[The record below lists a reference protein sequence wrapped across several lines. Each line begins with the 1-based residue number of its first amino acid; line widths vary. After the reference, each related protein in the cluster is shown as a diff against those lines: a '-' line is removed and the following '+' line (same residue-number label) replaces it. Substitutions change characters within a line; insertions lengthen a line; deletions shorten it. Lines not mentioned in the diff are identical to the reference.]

1 MEYHKKK
8 SNSKTKSPSSQN
20 PSQTLLKNDN
30 IEEEP
35 LPKPKEN
42 GVENAKKLKEFI
54 DNKDI
59 ESLSNLLNTENISKR
74 TLNIGLCLALPKYYN
89 NNKNQ
94 DIIECL
100 LNRGAE
106 VDSHFRYMEK
116 DKSYTPKIEEKD
128 NVSCL
133 MYACLK
139 VDVVL
144 IDLMCHEK
152 HDVNLKD
159 KFGRNTLFY
168 PLLSENGDNA
178 DVINY
183 LLNFPYEINCK
194 GKIDNGKGG
203 YTIHTPLSLAATKNY
218 TECVKALLKNKAD
231 PNFKTIPDE
240 DTVLHIAVRNS
251 NVEIVKE
258 ILKISNVSLEEK
270 NKEGKTPCDI
280 AVNQAQ
286 TEIYEIIVK
295 KIKEV
300 DRIKNINAK
309 ELLDEEED
317 EKKMKKDNVN
327 NGNVSFES
335 NGENKSEDNNIIDIN
350 DINEYNNE
358 NNEINNNENNNN
370 ENNNDNNNNENN
382 NKENNNNNENNNN
395 KNNKNNK
402 SKSSY
407 SKNIKKI
414 LKKYFNTSLSSLK
427 QKSKKISSL
436 EIQLKTEKPIPPFSN
451 KIFNSNILNINKN
464 IDPILT
470 IDLSSE
476 KIANIFSNLKEEKNN
491 LIKQYEF
498 HMNEI
503 EENYKKK
510 EIEYKN
516 KIINLSNEINNLRKQ
531 LESSEKSYNNLKN
544 DYINLFNRNV
554 YLEQINNNNNNNN
567 NGNNNNIEKNLNK
580 ANYLN
585 KKFIKF
591 EYKNTYLIN
600 SLTTDLKDYKDFVS
614 MIIEKNHQIFD
625 ILIEKLKQA
634 TKETLPDYEV
644 HLYGSHATSLCLPWS
659 DLDVVLIS
667 NNNNN
672 ENNINNNPQ
681 ILLNHLHENI
691 RNKKWVK
698 ESKYISSA
706 NIPIIKLVTIDEY
719 GNIPIDISIQDSK
732 HFGLKCVDLVKN
744 FITQYEHLKPIVLAL
759 KNIFKLAD
767 LNDPYKGG
775 ISSYGLILMIVY
787 FIQRQK
793 KINNNNNN
801 NLGNLFFDII
811 YYYGIVFNFK
821 EKIYVKLNEDDEDIN
836 NDINNL
842 NLNTQLI
849 IIDPLNPNNNVS
861 KSCFQLINVKMT
873 FLLCYISLKQDCE
886 CGCHYTG
893 EGSDYN
899 NLETPHNFLKR
910 MFSNVKRFPY

>member
-317 EKKMKKDNVN
+317 EKKMKKDNIN

-358 NNEINNNENNNN
+358 NNEINNN
-370 ENNNDNNNNENN
+370 
-382 NKENNNNNENNNN
+382 NNNN
-395 KNNKNNK
+395 KNNENNK

-436 EIQLKTEKPIPPFSN
+436 EIQLKAEKPIPPFSN

-498 HMNEI
+498 RMNEI

-531 LESSEKSYNNLKN
+531 LESSEKNYNNLKN

-567 NGNNNNIEKNLNK
+567 NNENNNNNNIEKNLNNV
-580 ANYLN
+580 NYLN

-591 EYKNTYLIN
+591 EYKNKYLIN
-600 SLTTDLKDYKDFVS
+600 SLTRDLLDYQVFVS
-614 MIIEKNHQIFD
+614 MIIEKNHHIFD
-625 ILIEKLKQA
+625 ILIENLKQA

-644 HLYGSHATSLCLPWS
+644 HLYGSHATNLCLPWS

-681 ILLNHLHENI
+681 LLLNHLHENI

-744 FITQYEHLKPIVLAL
+744 FISQYEYLKPIVLAL
-759 KNIFKLAD
+759 KNIFKFAD

-801 NLGNLFFDII
+801 NNLGNLFFDII
-811 YYYGIVFNFK
+811 YYYGTVFNFK

-836 NDINNL
+836 NDNINNL

-873 FLLCYISLKQDCE
+873 FLLCYKSLKEDCE

-893 EGSDYN
+893 EGSEYN
-899 NLETPHNFLKR
+899 NLDTPHNFLKR
-910 MFSNVKRFPY
+910 MFSIVKRFLNS

>member
-8 SNSKTKSPSSQN
+8 SNSKTPSPSSQTQYQ
-20 PSQTLLKNDN
+20 SQAKDEQT
-30 IEEEP
+30 EEDF
-35 LPKPKEN
+35 PKPKEN

-54 DNKDI
+54 ENKDI

-89 NNKNQ
+89 NNQNQ

-116 DKSYTPKIEEKD
+116 DKAYSPKIEEKD

-183 LLNFPYEINCK
+183 LLNYPYEVNCK
-194 GKIDNGKGG
+194 GKIENGKGG
-203 YTIHTPLSLAATKNY
+203 FTIHTPLSLAATKNY
-218 TECVKALLKNKAD
+218 TECVKALLKYKAD

-270 NKEGKTPCDI
+270 NKEGKTPCDL
-280 AVNQAQ
+280 ALNQSQ
-286 TEIYEIIVK
+286 TEIYAIIVK

-300 DRIKNINAK
+300 DRIKNNNAK
-309 ELLDEEED
+309 ELLDEENQ
-317 EKKMKKDNVN
+317 EKKIKSENIFRIDNV
-327 NGNVSFES
+327 S
-335 NGENKSEDNNIIDIN
+335 NDSSINDNNN
-350 DINEYNNE
+350 DNNNDNE
-358 NNEINNNENNNN
+358 NHIENHIENINENNNN
-370 ENNNDNNNNENN
+370 ENINKIDENINDNN
-382 NKENNNNNENNNN
+382 
-395 KNNKNNK
+395 K
-402 SKSSY
+402 SN
-407 SKNIKKI
+407 SKNLKKI
-414 LKKYFNTSLSSLK
+414 LKNYFNTSPSLLK
-427 QKSKKISSL
+427 QKSKKKISSL
-436 EIQLKTEKPIPPFSN
+436 QIHLKNEKPIPPFSK
-451 KIFNSNILNINKN
+451 KIFGTNSFLNINKN
-464 IDPILT
+464 FDPILT

-476 KIANIFSNLKEEKNN
+476 KITNILSNIKEEKNT
-491 LIKQYEF
+491 LKKQYEF
-498 HMNEI
+498 RINEI
-503 EENYKKK
+503 EENFKKK
-510 EIEYKN
+510 ENEYKN
-516 KIINLSNEINNLRKQ
+516 MINNLLNENNNLKKQ
-531 LESSEKSYNNLKN
+531 LESKENNYIELKN
-544 DYINLFNRNV
+544 EYMKLFDRNIF
-554 YLEQINNNNNNNN
+554 LEQMKNNNNNNNN
-567 NGNNNNIEKNLNK
+567 ENNNNLEKSLNLT
-580 ANYLN
+580 NYLN
-585 KKFIKF
+585 KKFINFQYVNK
-591 EYKNTYLIN
+591 YLIN
-600 SLTTDLKDYKDFVS
+600 SLTKDLMDYQIFVS
-614 MIIEKNHQIFD
+614 MFIEKNHQIFD
-625 ILIEKLKQA
+625 ILIDNLKQA
-634 TKETLPDYEV
+634 TKESLPDYDV
-644 HLYGSHATSLCLPWS
+644 HLYGSHATNLCLPWS

-667 NNNNN
+667 NTNEENNIN

-719 GNIPIDISIQDSK
+719 GNVPIDISIQDSK

-744 FITQYEHLKPIVLAL
+744 FLNQYEHLKPIVLAL
-759 KNIFKLAD
+759 KNIFKLANY
-767 LNDPYKGG
+767 NDPYKGG

-787 FIQRQK
+787 YLQK
-793 KINNNNNN
+793 QNKINTNNNNND
-801 NLGNLFFDII
+801 LGGLFFDII
-811 YYYGIVFNFK
+811 YFYAIVFNCK
-821 EKIYVKLNEDDEDIN
+821 EKIYVKLKDEDEDIN
-836 NDINNL
+836 NDNNI

-861 KSCFQLINVKMT
+861 KSCFQYINVKMT
-873 FLLCYISLKQDCE
+873 FLLCYKSFKEDCE

-893 EGSDYN
+893 EGNEYN
-899 NLETPHNFLKR
+899 NLDIPHNFLKR
-910 MFSNVKRFPY
+910 MFSVVNRFSHT

>member
-8 SNSKTKSPSSQN
+8 SNSKTKSQN
-20 PSQTLLKNDN
+20 NQNQTKN
-30 IEEEP
+30 EEEEHQ
-35 LPKPKEN
+35 KPKEN

-183 LLNFPYEINCK
+183 LLNFPYEVNCK

-203 YTIHTPLSLAATKNY
+203 YTLHTPLSLAATKNY
-218 TECVKALLKNKAD
+218 TECVKALLKYKAD
-231 PNFKTIPDE
+231 PNFKTLPDE

-270 NKEGKTPCDI
+270 NKEGKTPCDL

-309 ELLDEEED
+309 ELIDEQDE
-317 EKKMKKDNVN
+317 EKKMKNESAN
-327 NGNVSFES
+327 NGNDSFES
-335 NGENKSEDNNIIDIN
+335 NNDNKSEDNNNIEN
-350 DINEYNNE
+350 NENNIENNE
-358 NNEINNNENNNN
+358 NNENNNENNENNNENNNN
-370 ENNNDNNNNENN
+370 ENNNNENN
-382 NKENNNNNENNNN
+382 E
-395 KNNKNNK
+395 NNK

-407 SKNIKKI
+407 SKNLKKI
-414 LKKYFNTSLSSLK
+414 LKKYFNTSPSSLK
-427 QKSKKISSL
+427 QNSKKISSL
-436 EIQLKTEKPIPPFSN
+436 QIQLKTEKPIPPFSN
-451 KIFNSNILNINKN
+451 KIFNSTILNINKN

-476 KIANIFSNLKEEKNN
+476 KITNIFSNLKEEKNN

-498 HMNEI
+498 RMNEI

-516 KIINLSNEINNLRKQ
+516 KINNLSNEINNLRKQ
-531 LESSEKSYNNLKN
+531 LDSSEKNYNNLKN
-544 DYINLFNRNV
+544 DYINLFKRNL

-567 NGNNNNIEKNLNK
+567 NENNNNNNNIEKTLNLT
-580 ANYLN
+580 NYLN

-591 EYKNTYLIN
+591 EYKSKYLIN
-600 SLTTDLKDYKDFVS
+600 SLAKDLLDYQIFVS
-614 MIIEKNHQIFD
+614 MIIEKNQQIFD
-625 ILIEKLKQA
+625 ILIENLKQA

-644 HLYGSHATSLCLPWS
+644 HLYGSHATKLCLPWS

-667 NNNNN
+667 NN

-691 RNKKWVK
+691 KNKKWVK

-719 GNIPIDISIQDSK
+719 GNVPIDISIQDSK
-732 HFGLKCVDLVKN
+732 HFGLKCVELVKN
-744 FITQYEHLKPIVLAL
+744 FITQYEYLKPIVLAL
-759 KNIFKLAD
+759 KNIFKFAD

-793 KINNNNNN
+793 KINNNINSD
-801 NLGNLFFDII
+801 LGNLFFDII
-811 YYYGIVFNFK
+811 YFYGIVFNLK
-821 EKIYVKLNEDDEDIN
+821 KKIYVKLNEDDEDIN
-836 NDINNL
+836 NDNINNL

-873 FLLCYISLKQDCE
+873 FVLCYKSLKEDCE

-893 EGSDYN
+893 EGSEYN
-899 NLETPHNFLKR
+899 NLDTPHNFLKR
-910 MFSNVKRFPY
+910 MFSIVKRFPHS